1 MWKPMLAAKADDD
14 SDYLKLR
21 YPTLVSPKI
30 DGIRAIVQGGVLV
43 SRKLKPI
50 PNLHTQKLFGRPEL
64 EGLDGELCI
73 GQPWSAGLFNRTQ
86 SGVMSVGG
94 TPDVTW
100 WIIDKLPTDDP
111 TRIFSQRLDMAKRQ
125 VGMHPAVRII
135 SRHISYSFSAVSIL
149 EEQALAQGYEGIML
163 CDPYG
168 VYKQG
173 RSTFRE
179 QGLIK
184 IKRFEDDEAEII
196 GTFEQMENTN
206 EQVENELGRSKRSS
220 HKAGMVGKDTL
231 GGFVCRSLSFTGEFN
246 IGTGLGLTDSLRYDL
261 WGQRDRLVGLRIKFK
276 YQKCGTKD
284 LPRVPIF
291 LGFRD
296 PID

>member
-1 MWKPMLAAKADDD
+1 MWKPMLAAKVEDD
-14 SDYLKLR
+14 SDYVKLK

-30 DGIRAIVQGGVLV
+30 DGIRAMVQGGVLL

-50 PNLHTQKLFGRPEL
+50 PNKHAQILFGNAMF
-64 EGLDGELCI
+64 EGLDGELCM
-73 GQPWSAGLFNRTQ
+73 GDPWSAGLFNRTQ
-86 SGVMSVGG
+86 SAVMSRDG

-100 WIIDKLPTDDP
+100 WVFDKLPEKDSSRP
-111 TRIFSQRLDMAKRQ
+111 FSQRLDMAKRQ
-125 VGMHPAVRII
+125 VGLNPFIKVVPHNIVYSLTSI
-135 SRHISYSFSAVSIL
+135 STL
-149 EEQALAQGYEGIML
+149 ESQHLERGYEGIML
-163 CDPYG
+163 RDPYG

-184 IKRFEDDEAEII
+184 IKRFEDDEAEVI

-206 EQVENELGRSKRSS
+206 EQSTNELGRSKRSS
-220 HKAGMVGKDTL
+220 HKVGLVGKDTL
-231 GGFVCRSLSFTGEFN
+231 GGFICRCGAFTGQFN
-246 IGTGLGLTDSLRYDL
+246 IGTGLGLTDSVRFDL
-261 WGQRDRLVGLRIKFK
+261 WGKRHDLIGLRIKFK

-284 LPRVPIF
+284 LPRMPIF